1 MRIVAGELRGRK
13 IVAPVGDTTRPTT
26 DMAREAIFNALTSMD
41 VITDA
46 RQAAPKFGRATAA
59 I

>member
-1 MRIVAGELRGRK
+1 M
-13 IVAPVGDTTRPTT
+13 APVGDTTRPTT

-46 RQAAPKFGRATAA
+46 RGEQQRIAPVRRICVGSSRGA